1 MKGLSTMADEKS
13 ERRYDLESRLINFAV
28 ICLDVVDKLPKSLGA
43 QTLARQLSKS
53 GTSPALNYGEAQAA
67 ESNRD
72 FLHKIK
78 ICLKEL
84 RESQICL
91 QIILRKSYLDSE
103 TVGPAMREASE
114 LVAIFTKSVQT
125 TKGKIASKAKGK
137 M

>member
-1 MKGLSTMADEKS
+1 MSIMEDEKP
-13 ERRYDLESRLINFAV
+13 ERKYDLEDRLINFAV
-28 ICLDVVDKLPKSLGA
+28 MCLDVVDKLPKSLGA

-103 TVGPAMREASE
+103 IMISVMQEASE

-125 TKGKIASKAKGK
+125 TQTKIASKNKSE